1 MIFDGKE
8 VTMEERKRVEQS
20 GMIEPKAPPMVHF
33 QQYPTVKVPVKLNPV
48 NFDGVFTNL
57 KFQLEQP
64 SPQNAASKQLGG
76 VMGNG
81 MGNTH

>member
-1 MIFDGKE
+1 
-8 VTMEERKRVEQS
+8 
-20 GMIEPKAPPMVHF
+20 
-33 QQYPTVKVPVKLNPV
+33 VPVKLNPV

-81 MGNTH
+81 MGNTHQGGDM